1 MPRQPRHRAS
11 TGRHRNRV
19 NEHIVNFIF
28 NMCRMLDRVTD
39 TFLQPSQ
46 RKCSCSSRLL
56 GMAFQLRRCL
66 AFLQPFFFL
75 HSGLWHCRHVLQ
87 CIHKSIKNNRKC
99 YQLYIKNHRCVGIT
113 LDFLLLFF
121 SVVSYNFVLLLVSF
135 WCSLPPF
142 WAPFG
147 ALGLSFGTLGPS
159 FGALGPQVG
168 KKQIWRK
175 LGENSGSKSDF
186 ILSIIC
192 ICF

>member
-1 MPRQPRHRAS
+1 
-11 TGRHRNRV
+11 
-19 NEHIVNFIF
+19 
-28 NMCRMLDRVTD
+28 MCRMLDRVTD

-121 SVVSYNFVLLLVSF
+121 LLFHTILSYFWFLFGALCLLFGLLLVPLG
-135 WCSLPPF
+135 SLLASLGSLL
-142 WAPFG
+142 AP
-147 ALGLSFGTLGPS
+147 LGPKS
-159 FGALGPQVG
+159 EQKNKMA
-168 KKQIWRK
+168 QIGR
-175 LGENSGSKSDF
+175 
-186 ILSIIC
+186 
-192 ICF
+192 

>member
-1 MPRQPRHRAS
+1 MLVCFTYFLIYLTYLFICLICLLIYRYVYWYVYISKMPRQPRHRAL

-87 CIHKSIKNNRKC
+87 CIHKSIKNNRKS
-99 YQLYIKNHRCVGIT
+99 T
-113 LDFLLLFF
+113 
-121 SVVSYNFVLLLVSF
+121 
-135 WCSLPPF
+135 
-142 WAPFG
+142 
-147 ALGLSFGTLGPS
+147 
-159 FGALGPQVG
+159 
-168 KKQIWRK
+168 
-175 LGENSGSKSDF
+175 NS
-186 ILSIIC
+186 I
-192 ICF
+192 